1 MNKRIVSWLVC
12 NIFSA
17 FCYVSIFLSK
27 DYQILDDS
35 CYFGNM
41 NDFFQSSYFFLQTR
55 NVDSKKNLGEFPAFV
70 SAILERISMLPK
82 REDVETTGLDQL
94 TVSNCVFLPFIQN
107 DSVNQQCKS
116 CSFLFFVFVCICV
129 MR

>member
-12 NIFSA
+12 YIFSA

-41 NDFFQSSYFFLQTR
+41 NDFFNLLTFFLQTR

-94 TVSNCVFLPFIQN
+94 TVSNCVFLPFY
-107 DSVNQQCKS
+107 SE
-116 CSFLFFVFVCICV
+116 
-129 MR
+129 